1 MIPIVKLQ
9 NVNKVYKGLTKA
21 TPALRDCSLE
31 IYPSSFTAIIG
42 KSGCGK
48 STLLNAMGGLIEI
61 DSGQIFVK
69 GNELTKM
76 NRSQRSAYRRNH
88 IGFIFQFF
96 NLLQEQTIFEN
107 LMIPFDLNHQRVDQ
121 EFMNNVIQYLD
132 LQDLLD
138 KFPFELSGGQQ
149 QRAAI
154 ARAILKKPS
163 IILADEPTGNLDR
176 ENTKQVIAL
185 LRECQRLYSQTIIL
199 VTHDMDLAKQA
210 DTLLYMEDGQVT
222 PYEAT

>member
-1 MIPIVKLQ
+1 MIPIVKLR

-96 NLLQEQTIFEN
+96 NLLQEQT
-107 LMIPFDLNHQRVDQ
+107 
-121 EFMNNVIQYLD
+121 
-132 LQDLLD
+132 
-138 KFPFELSGGQQ
+138 
-149 QRAAI
+149 
-154 ARAILKKPS
+154 
-163 IILADEPTGNLDR
+163 
-176 ENTKQVIAL
+176 
-185 LRECQRLYSQTIIL
+185 
-199 VTHDMDLAKQA
+199 
-210 DTLLYMEDGQVT
+210 
-222 PYEAT
+222 

>member
-1 MIPIVKLQ
+1 
-9 NVNKVYKGLTKA
+9 
-21 TPALRDCSLE
+21 
-31 IYPSSFTAIIG
+31 
-42 KSGCGK
+42 
-48 STLLNAMGGLIEI
+48 
-61 DSGQIFVK
+61 
-69 GNELTKM
+69 
-76 NRSQRSAYRRNH
+76 
-88 IGFIFQFF
+88 
-96 NLLQEQTIFEN
+96 
-107 LMIPFDLNHQRVDQ
+107 MIPFDLNHQRVDQ

-149 QRAAI
+149 QRVSI